1 MRQGAMSTVAGAAI
15 GVSLVVLGA
24 LVGLGLAG
32 CALAGP
38 RMTDVRSYGIDG
50 PVRALDLVSQA
61 GAVEVRATDG
71 SPHVTETVQYRGS
84 LPATSHDLENGTLAL
99 RNESCTD
106 CSVSYL
112 VEVSARTTVHVHTN
126 AGAIRLTGLSGD
138 LTIETDAGDI
148 EGTGL
153 GSAHTTVTSQAGK
166 IGLGYQ
172 AAPSTVDART
182 DAGSVDIRVPGTG
195 PYAVDAGT
203 RAGHTSVGVP
213 TDPNAIRKISAHT
226 DAGAVTVA
234 N

>member
-1 MRQGAMSTVAGAAI
+1 MGTVAGAAI

-38 RMTDVRSYGIDG
+38 RMTDVRSYAING
-50 PVRALDLVSQA
+50 PIRALDLVSQS
-61 GAVEVRATDG
+61 GAVEIRAVDG
-71 SPHVTETVQYRGS
+71 SPHVTETVRYRGS
-84 LPATSHDLENGTLAL
+84 LPVTGHNLENGTLAL
-99 RNESCTD
+99 RNDECTD

-112 VEVSARTTVHVHTN
+112 VEVPAGTTVHVHTD

-138 LTIETDAGDI
+138 LTLETDAGDV

-153 GSAHTTVTSQAGK
+153 GSGHTTVTSHAGK
-166 IGLGYQ
+166 ISLGYQ
-172 AAPSTVDART
+172 APPSTVDAKT
-182 DAGSVDIRVPGTG
+182 DAGSVEVHVPVTG

-203 RAGHTSVGVP
+203 RAGNTTVGVP

-226 DAGAVTVA
+226 DAGSVTVA